1 MEQLDHLL
9 VVQRDF
15 CGNKR
20 MFFIVLIV
28 HGIRSNVI
36 LKSTDHG
43 RIIVS
48 EDIQFQQV
56 VVNGMVVKMCCDDPA
71 LHIVSRMLYRSKFID
86 VMSVRKYDNT
96 SRMLPGTAPDPGAA
110 YRDPLNLTAAFPLL
124 TFLIIILYKS
134 ISRLVSQRADRSR
147 FKSMSFTE
155 QYLCVFMGLCLII
168 SGKVQVDIRLLVSLE
183 TEECLK
189 RNIKAGLN
197 KRLAAHRAVLIRHVK
212 SAASGKCPYLFRL
225 KVTVMA
231 LFAVI
236 VRAQR
241 IYLRDSR
248 HSGNERG
255 TYRSPGSHE
264 ITVRIGFPYQFL
276 CDDIHNC
283 IAIGN
288 NGVKLFL
295 QALRHLDRKIL
306 TVHFMSLP
314 VTYIS

>member
-9 VVQRDF
+9 VVKRDF

-56 VVNGMVVKMCCDDPA
+56 MINGVVIKMRRDDPA

-86 VMSVRKYDNT
+86 VMTVRKHHNT
-96 SRMLPGTAPDPGAA
+96 AGMLPGTAPDPGAA
-110 YRDPLNLTAAFPLL
+110 YRDPLNLTAALPLL

-147 FKSMSFTE
+147 LKSVSFTE
-155 QYLCVFMGLCLII
+155 QDFCVFMGLCLII
-168 SGKVQVDIRLLVSLE
+168 SGKVQVDVRLLVSLE

-189 RNIKAGLN
+189 RNIKAGFN

-212 SAASGKCPYLFRL
+212 SAASGKCPYLVRL

-248 HSGNERG
+248 HGGNKGG
-255 TYRSPGSHE
+255 TYRSSGSHK

-306 TVHFMSLP
+306 TVHFMGFP